1 MAGRSPARFLFYSPT
16 VVTLWCAGSPS
27 SRACEAMTEN
37 EPDPALH
44 FRNLIAAYADTIRT
58 SDFKANLV
66 VLFVAIMMGPIVS
79 SRDKYQSFLPLP
91 VVLAPFLISFLCLL
105 FCVYP
110 RYPRR
115 GRNNFLVLRKPSKSD
130 FIYMEDHKDDLA
142 QLKLRCAIFSE
153 ILYWKT
159 LFLLISIYICLATI
173 VGIFVMLIY
182 ALL

>member
-1 MAGRSPARFLFYSPT
+1 
-16 VVTLWCAGSPS
+16 
-27 SRACEAMTEN
+27 MTEDA
-37 EPDPALH
+37 PDPALH

-79 SRDKYQSFLPLP
+79 SRDKYPPFLPLP
-91 VVLAPFLISFLCLL
+91 VVLAPFLIAFLCLL

-110 RYPRR
+110 RFPRR
-115 GRNNFLVLRKPSKSD
+115 GRANFLVVRNPSKND
-130 FIYMEDHKDDLA
+130 FMYMEDHKDDLA
-142 QLKLRCAIFSE
+142 QLKLRCAILCQ

-159 LFLLISIYICLATI
+159 LFLMISVYICLASM
-173 VGIFVMLIY
+173 IFILLLLLY